1 MTHVP
6 PRPLPPRPASGFV
19 LSQPPQRGSLM
30 FELIIYVGIALA
42 VVGSI
47 YAVYSYIDHHWETT
61 AGIKRGETTK
71 QAEWDAANAK
81 QRKAEAHKSA
91 KAATGLE
98 KGNADAKVVYR
109 TITQTVDKYIDRPV
123 YRNVCFDDD
132 GLRDANSAILG
143 KITTRDKPDLGM
155 SKPDAAGGRFRGISP
170 EKAN

>member
-1 MTHVP
+1 VVV
-6 PRPLPPRPASGFV
+6 R
-19 LSQPPQRGSLM
+19 QRGSLT
-30 FELIIYVGIALA
+30 FELILYVAIAVA

-61 AGIKRGETTK
+61 AGIERGAKDK

-81 QRKAEAHKSA
+81 QRKAEADKSA

-109 TITQTVDKYIDRPV
+109 TITQRVDRYIDRAI
-123 YRNVCFDDD
+123 YRAECFDDD
-132 GLRDANSAILG
+132 GLSDANSALLG
-143 KITTRDKPDLGM
+143 KITTG
-155 SKPDAAGGRFRGISP
+155 SKPDGTLPKPDASSGRFRGIGI